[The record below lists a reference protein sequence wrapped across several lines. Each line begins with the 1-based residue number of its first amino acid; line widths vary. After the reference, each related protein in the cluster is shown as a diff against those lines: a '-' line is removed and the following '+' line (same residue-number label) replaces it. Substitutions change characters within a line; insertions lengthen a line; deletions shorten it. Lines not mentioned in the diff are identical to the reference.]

1 MHSSLSRKR
10 YKVGYT
16 EDLNSIINYV
26 KTSDKY
32 VTIADVIQF
41 CVDYE
46 LFIELYMN
54 YPIIHDLINEQ
65 NQLLAIRKR
74 KETDNNK

>member
-1 MHSSLSRKR
+1 MAKK

-16 EDLNSIINYV
+16 EDLNSIINYI
-26 KTSDKY
+26 KTSEKT
-32 VTIADVIQF
+32 VWLADLIQF

-54 YPIIHDLINEQ
+54 YPMIHDLIDEHNKTVSM
-65 NQLLAIRKR
+65 QLHKAA
-74 KETDNNK
+74 

>member
-1 MHSSLSRKR
+1 MAKK

-16 EDLNSIINYV
+16 EDLNSIINYIN
-26 KTSDKY
+26 TSEKSVYLSDL
-32 VTIADVIQF
+32 IQF

-54 YPIIHDLINEQ
+54 YPIIHDLINEH
-65 NQLLAIRKR
+65 NK
-74 KETDNNK
+74 KVSSVPSDNLVR

>member
-1 MHSSLSRKR
+1 MAKK

-16 EDLNSIINYV
+16 EDLNSIINYI
-26 KTSDKY
+26 KTSEKK
-32 VTIADVIQF
+32 VILADLIQF

-54 YPIIHDLINEQ
+54 YPIIHDLIDEHNK
-65 NQLLAIRKR
+65 LLSSGTGEYRVH
-74 KETDNNK
+74 